1 MAQCCITKVE
11 SEAKISSHTLYKLIG
26 KYNYVWLYKEM
37 RKRGRRG
44 KERRED
50 KRKKR
55 KKRRDISAEL
65 GWYFFQNNLTS
76 SSLVCLWSYIPDG
89 DPYKKER
96 R

>member
-55 KKRRDISAEL
+55 KKEETFQQSWDGIS
-65 GWYFFQNNLTS
+65 FK
-76 SSLVCLWSYIPDG
+76 II
-89 DPYKKER
+89 
-96 R
+96 